1 MKLKREQKF
10 CYFDVRKKTRTSPS
24 TTNGLSTKTNGLF
37 DKAYHSS
44 SFHQIGFSSES
55 SLITRRQIEKKSKER
70 ERWLKT
76 TEKWRMNRRRRSHAG
91 SGFGLYHPY
100 FSDWSWSHSR
110 EISTSLPVLRSP
122 LLSPAS
128 AAVSPLS
135 LSLHL
140 SLSTLQISNSPYISP
155 CFVLILFIFQLLKVT
170 GWSRH
175 QCHHMQVDPLFSF
188 WF

>member
-1 MKLKREQKF
+1 MLE
-10 CYFDVRKKTRTSPS
+10 KKTRTSPR

-91 SGFGLYHPY
+91 SGFGLYLPY